1 MKTFDPKQSEK
12 IERNKFLVLK
22 KFVQTTVVLRINVT
36 VDSNT
41 HIFSTSPFE
50 YNHLLYDNFFQPH
63 VLEINNILNGNNIG
77 ARVSVSE
84 VVIDKS
90 SSAGTSWCRTDLI
103 LASEDQSIVI
113 KFWDNKK
120 DIFTPVHTGQL
131 LTCFS
136 VLTTRYNAQT
146 QLNATDQTTIQIH
159 TTPEQQKV
167 LTVIAYDNKRSDNN
181 VEILT
186 ETGGQYV

>member
-1 MKTFDPKQSEK
+1 MLIIADGAKLFPQ
-12 IERNKFLVLK
+12 
-22 KFVQTTVVLRINVT
+22 
-36 VDSNT
+36 
-41 HIFSTSPFE
+41 
-50 YNHLLYDNFFQPH
+50 LYCY
-63 VLEINNILNGNNIG
+63 I
-77 ARVSVSE
+77 
-84 VVIDKS
+84 
-90 SSAGTSWCRTDLI
+90 
-103 LASEDQSIVI
+103 I

-131 LTCFS
+131 LMCFA
-136 VLTTRYNAQT
+136 VLITRYNAQP

-186 ETGGQYV
+186 ETGSMYKISHDLFQSCAGNLPFTLDTTVMNDHIIHRTVHTEGN

>member
-1 MKTFDPKQSEK
+1 VS
-12 IERNKFLVLK
+12 
-22 KFVQTTVVLRINVT
+22 RINIT

-41 HIFSTSPFE
+41 HIFSTSPLE
-50 YNHLLYDNFFQPH
+50 YNHLVYDNFFQPH
-63 VLEINNILNGNNIG
+63 VLDINSILNGNNIG
-77 ARVSVSE
+77 ATVSISGVA
-84 VVIDKS
+84 IDKS
-90 SSAGTSWCRTDLI
+90 TSAGTSWCRMDLI

-120 DIFTPVHTGQL
+120 DILTPVHTGQL
-131 LTCFS
+131 LPCVA
-136 VLTTRYNAQT
+136 VLITRYNAQP
-146 QLNATDQTTIQIH
+146 QLNATDQATIQIH

-167 LTVIAYDNKRSDNN
+167 LTAIAYDNKRSDNN